1 MAVLASQ
8 KYWPYGAVR
17 SGAVAV
23 TDKQFTGQQQEPGDA
38 ALGLYYYHA
47 RFYSTT
53 VGRFA
58 SADTMSAD
66 GPNRYTYV
74 ADNPMRNTGGPA

>member
-1 MAVLASQ
+1 
-8 KYWPYGAVR
+8 VR

-74 ADNPMRNTGGPA
+74 ADNPMRNTGGSA